1 MFLLQGYQLGQ
12 VSSYHGL
19 IARNYGNTPAESIAN
34 YLIRSVGIVDYLD
47 YKVNPGVVE
56 YVGST
61 VGKQLSRGLD
71 AARLCEIAH
80 TYAADFGMCI
90 GGLADNLVNPLAD
103 NAEAKESYTNFI
115 IH

>member
-12 VSSYHGL
+12 VSRYHGL
-19 IARNYGNTPAESIAN
+19 VAGYNGYAPAQGIAN

-56 YVGST
+56 YVGNT

-80 TYAADFGMCI
+80 TYSADFGMCI